1 MNAGIRSSRVVT
13 VPVAKFTAIIWGAL
27 VALAEPTAPVAAAAA
42 KVPGAAAAA
51 ATKAEHDPVAKS
63 PLVAQEAA
71 LRTAMAP
78 TAAVITRSNAVLE
91 IWYPV
96 RLAFVADGTDL
107 LPAAT
112 AMLDLLAQSLREFSH
127 TEIVVAVYT
136 DAIGSN
142 EFNQQQSQARATMVV
157 AYLES
162 KGVATARLVARGAGK
177 STPLEAPNTPEG
189 RDLNRRL
196 QVLITPLSS

>member
-1 MNAGIRSSRVVT
+1 M
-13 VPVAKFTAIIWGAL
+13 PVAKFTATICGAL
-27 VALAEPTAPVAAAAA
+27 VVLGAPTSWAAAAA
-42 KVPGAAAAA
+42 NARGTATPA
-51 ATKAEHDPVAKS
+51 ATKPERDPAAKS
-63 PLVAQEAA
+63 PLAAQEAA
-71 LRTAMAP
+71 LRTSMAQ

-91 IWYPV
+91 LWYPV

-107 LPAAT
+107 LPEAM
-112 AMLDLLAQSLREFSH
+112 AMLDLLAHSLREFSH

-136 DAIGSN
+136 DAIGSA
-142 EFNQQQSQARATMVV
+142 EFNQQQSQARAAMVV